1 MGGMASWW
9 AGELLLLFPSVSP
22 VTVQATGRVCKRKE
36 EYTITKTKTETGT
49 ETESGIKTKAKSQR
63 QRRVA

>member
-22 VTVQATGRVCKRKE
+22 VTLQATRRVCERKKK
-36 EYTITKTKTETGT
+36 KTLLHYGSKMVKNDNSDPETPQ
-49 ETESGIKTKAKSQR
+49 E
-63 QRRVA
+63 